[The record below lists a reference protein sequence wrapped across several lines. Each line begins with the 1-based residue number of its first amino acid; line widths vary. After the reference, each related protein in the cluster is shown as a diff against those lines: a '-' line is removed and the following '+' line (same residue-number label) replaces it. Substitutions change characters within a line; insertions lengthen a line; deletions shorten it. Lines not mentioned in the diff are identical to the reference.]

1 MSRKRMSFGAATG
14 VVVAIVTAVWVAFSD
29 EARSEE
35 ARYLDQPG
43 ATIAIGRHAVKGE
56 GE

>member
-35 ARYLDQPG
+35 ARYLDQSG
-43 ATIAIGRHAVKGE
+43 TTIAIGRHAIKGA